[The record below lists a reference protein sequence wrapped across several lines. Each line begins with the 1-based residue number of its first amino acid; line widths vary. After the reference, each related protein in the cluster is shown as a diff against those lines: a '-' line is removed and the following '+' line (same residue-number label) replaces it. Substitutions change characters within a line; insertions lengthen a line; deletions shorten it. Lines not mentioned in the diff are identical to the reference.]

1 MYSRLKVKVNVFICW
16 IPGCDGLVC
25 DVSQCIPSEVICD
38 EVLDCKDGADEEK
51 SRCDQTTI
59 TGEKKIVKLADQFL
73 TYII

>member
-1 MYSRLKVKVNVFICW
+1 MKVNAFIYR
-16 IPGCDGLVC
+16 ILAECDGLVC
-25 DVSQCIPSEVICD
+25 DVSQCIPSEAICD